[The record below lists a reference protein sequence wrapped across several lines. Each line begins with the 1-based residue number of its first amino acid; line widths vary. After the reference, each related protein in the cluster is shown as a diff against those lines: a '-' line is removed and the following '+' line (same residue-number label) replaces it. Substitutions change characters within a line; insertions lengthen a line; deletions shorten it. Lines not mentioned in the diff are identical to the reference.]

1 MITVRKSED
10 RGHADNGWLKSHH
23 TFTFASYKDPEQM
36 GFRSLRVINDDW
48 VAPGRGFGAHAHRD
62 MEILSY
68 VLEGKLAHKDS
79 MGHVEVLGPNEIQ
92 KMSAG
97 NGVIHSEFNGSESE
111 PVHFLQIWIE
121 SNSTGTAP
129 AYEQIAF
136 QPEEKRNRL
145 KILASSAPVQG
156 AVQIQQD
163 AEMSVAELTSGSR
176 VAHALAPGRAAW
188 VHVVRGEVALNGH
201 ALHDGDSAAVQQEE
215 SLEIVASGTNNAEIL
230 LFDLA

>member
-1 MITVRKSED
+1 VITIRRSED

-23 TFTFASYKDPEQM
+23 TFTFASYKNPEQM

-97 NGVIHSEFNGSESE
+97 TGVIHSEFNGSESE

-121 SNSTGTAP
+121 TNATGTAP

-136 QPEEKRNRL
+136 QPEEKLNRL
-145 KILASSAPVQG
+145 KVLASYAAVQG

-163 AEMSVAELTSGSR
+163 AQMAVAELTPNSR
-176 VAHALAPGRAAW
+176 VTHALAPGRAAW
-188 VHVVRGEVALNGH
+188 LHVVSGEVALNGQV
-201 ALHDGDSAAVQQEE
+201 LRDGDSAAVQTEQ
-215 SLEIVASGTNNAEIL
+215 SLEIVGGGSRNAEVL

>member
-1 MITVRKSED
+1 MINIRKSEE

-23 TFTFASYKDPEQM
+23 TFTFGRYKDPAHS
-36 GFRSLRVINDDW
+36 GFRALRVINDDT
-48 VAPGRGFGAHAHRD
+48 VAAGRGFGAHAHRD

-97 NGVIHSEFNGSESE
+97 NGVIHSEFNGSETE

-121 SNSTGTAP
+121 SDRKSTAP

-136 QPEEKRNRL
+136 HPEEKLNRL
-145 KILASSAPVQG
+145 KTLASSTPVDG

-163 AEMSVAELTSGSR
+163 ATMAVAELTPNSS
-176 VAHALAPGRAAW
+176 VTHTLANGRAAW
-188 VHVVRGEVALNGH
+188 LHVVFGEVTVNGQ
-201 ALHDGDSAAVQQEE
+201 LFNEGDSAAVEDE
-215 SLEIVASGTNNAEIL
+215 GSLEIVGTGRRNSEAL

>member
-1 MITVRKSED
+1 MITIRKSED

-23 TFTFASYKDPEQM
+23 TFTFGSYKDAAHS
-36 GFRSLRVINDDW
+36 GFRALRVINDDT
-48 VAPGRGFGAHAHRD
+48 VAAGRGFGAHAHRD

-97 NGVIHSEFNGSESE
+97 DGVIHSEFNGSETE

-121 SNSTGTAP
+121 SDLKGTAP

-136 QPEEKRNRL
+136 RPEEKLNRL
-145 KILASSAPVQG
+145 KTLASSASVQG

-163 AEMSVAELTSGSR
+163 ATMAVAELTPNSS
-176 VAHALAPGRAAW
+176 VTHALATARAAW
-188 VHVVRGEVALNGH
+188 LHVVFGEVTVNGQP
-201 ALHDGDSAAVQQEE
+201 LKDGDSAAIENE
-215 SLEIVASGTNNAEIL
+215 ANLEIVGTGTHNSEVL
-230 LFDLA
+230 LFDLG

>member
-1 MITVRKSED
+1 MAGSSLTTR
-10 RGHADNGWLKSHH
+10 SHL
-23 TFTFASYKDPEQM
+23 ASYKDAAHS
-36 GFRSLRVINDDW
+36 GFRALRVINDDT
-48 VAPGRGFGAHAHRD
+48 VAAGRGFGAHAHRG

-97 NGVIHSEFNGSESE
+97 NGAIHSEFNGSETE

-121 SNSTGTAP
+121 SDRKGKAP

-136 QPEEKRNRL
+136 QPEEKLNRL
-145 KILASSAPVQG
+145 KQLASSTPVPG

-163 AEMSVAELTSGSR
+163 ATMAVAELTPNSS
-176 VAHALAPGRAAW
+176 VTHALATGRAAW
-188 VHVVRGEVALNGH
+188 LHVVFGEVTVNLQPLN
-201 ALHDGDSAAVQQEE
+201 DGDSAAIENE
-215 SLEIVASGTNNAEIL
+215 GNLEIVDTGTHNSEVL